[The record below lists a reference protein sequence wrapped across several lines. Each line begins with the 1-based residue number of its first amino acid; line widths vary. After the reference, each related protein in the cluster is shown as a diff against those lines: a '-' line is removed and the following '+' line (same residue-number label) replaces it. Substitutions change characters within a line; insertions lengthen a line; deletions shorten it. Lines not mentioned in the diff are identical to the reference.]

1 MRYWILVALFN
12 VLFTLVMHFAA
23 PQTYGTIPYYIGLG
37 ICSLIALII
46 TWNDPSALLDEII
59 FFAFKWGALV
69 GGMAFSVWGI
79 GYKLEFWGN
88 SESDAVFSS
97 AFDTIMPNLAILTG
111 LMILFGAYIWYPRK

>member
-1 MRYWILVALFN
+1 M
-12 VLFTLVMHFAA
+12 
-23 PQTYGTIPYYIGLG
+23 
-37 ICSLIALII
+37 
-46 TWNDPSALLDEII
+46 
-59 FFAFKWGALV
+59 GALV